1 MIKRI
6 FFCIAIAFIGNAVK
20 AQHVDIRGLDVS
32 IDGYIFL
39 TDNGLFFQPLD
50 YLQKKDFIS
59 SLNKLS
65 FRIDEPTDAMN
76 YSTFLKAVGHTLIV
90 QKDLSDTINKKNI
103 DTINYFRC
111 SIVIGMQFFDT
122 SYTKID
128 KYGFGFFLKKAFFYY
143 GNLSIKNQLY
153 KIIPDDV
160 KVIEQFYNSYQKK
173 KITPPEWLR
182 VLYVQRKVKIK

>member
-1 MIKRI
+1 
-6 FFCIAIAFIGNAVK
+6 
-20 AQHVDIRGLDVS
+20 
-32 IDGYIFL
+32 
-39 TDNGLFFQPLD
+39 
-50 YLQKKDFIS
+50 
-59 SLNKLS
+59 
-65 FRIDEPTDAMN
+65 
-76 YSTFLKAVGHTLIV
+76 
-90 QKDLSDTINKKNI
+90 
-103 DTINYFRC
+103 
-111 SIVIGMQFFDT
+111 MQFFDT